1 MVTLPAKT
9 LTPQINEVFD
19 CWRSIMG
26 HPQAHLDDKRKAL
39 IRKALQ
45 AKYSVSQLCQAI
57 EGCSLTPHNIGDNDR
72 GQRYDGLHIILKDG
86 DQIDRFIHNCH
97 LPPKP
102 QSEADRKI
110 NANIRVMQDWVT
122 KKMNDPEEE

>member
-1 MVTLPAKT
+1 
-9 LTPQINEVFD
+9 
-19 CWRSIMG
+19 MG
-26 HPQAHLDDKRKAL
+26 HLQAHLDDKRKAL

-45 AKYSVSQLCQAI
+45 SKYSVSQLCQAI

-97 LPPKP
+97 CPPKP

-110 NANIRVMQDWVT
+110 NANIRVMQDWVA